1 MTNLRCYA
9 KEVTTYHI
17 WADRHTESL
26 TDFLPVGPDLEGGET
41 SHWARSTRGAKGLAA
56 DMHGP
61 KGYLKP
67 GDKAQHIKY
76 IIGVC

>member
-26 TDFLPVGPDLEGGET
+26 TDSLPVGPDLEGGET
-41 SHWARSTRGAKGLAA
+41 SHWARSTRGAKGLVA